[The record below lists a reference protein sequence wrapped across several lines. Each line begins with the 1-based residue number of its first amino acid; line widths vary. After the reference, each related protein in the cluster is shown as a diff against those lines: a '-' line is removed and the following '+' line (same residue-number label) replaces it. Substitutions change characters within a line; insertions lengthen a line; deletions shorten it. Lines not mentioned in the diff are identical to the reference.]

1 MKTRKWLA
9 WEEGRQHSG
18 YFKMLLAQSHW
29 LKFDMYILKFTKG
42 ASIPFHTDPVPN
54 ARHFRLNIVIKEASG
69 GGQFLCDRPLWN
81 FKDRVFY
88 FRSDTSPH
96 AVSKV
101 LGGTRYVLSIG
112 WLRSVKSGKN

>member
-1 MKTRKWLA
+1 MKTRKWFA

-18 YFKMLLAQSHW
+18 YFKMLLARSQW
-29 LKFDMYILKFTKG
+29 LKFDVYMLKFAKG
-42 ASIPFHTDPVPN
+42 ASIPFHTDPVNN
-54 ARHFRLNIVIKEASG
+54 ARHFRLNIVVKEARG

-88 FRSDTSPH
+88 FRSDVSPH

-112 WLRSVKSGKN
+112 WLRAV